1 MEGTGRGPRVRLT
14 SQAPDTPGRRAEQ
27 RRDTAGTQPMAA
39 LPAQG
44 YGPALRPL
52 RPARAPSEPGAGSGD
67 METRVHISIGR
78 IEVRA
83 LNPSAPAAKPK
94 SSPKVMTLDA
104 YLRGKDG
111 ERR

>member
-1 MEGTGRGPRVRLT
+1 M
-14 SQAPDTPGRRAEQ
+14 
-27 RRDTAGTQPMAA
+27 
-39 LPAQG
+39 
-44 YGPALRPL
+44 
-52 RPARAPSEPGAGSGD
+52 
-67 METRVHISIGR
+67 HISIGR